1 MTESK
6 LKLMVKLITVAAI
19 VLLSVMLII
28 LTVQFV
34 SLAKLRR
41 EKASLDKAVAY
52 VTEYTADVESQ
63 IDYFSNTQA
72 VEDMYRAQ
80 GYNKD
85 TDVVFGK

>member
-34 SLAKLRR
+34 SLSKLKR
-41 EKASLDKAVAY
+41 EKSSLDKSVAY
-52 VTEYTADVESQ
+52 ISEYTADVESQ

>member
-1 MTESK
+1 MTENK

-41 EKASLDKAVAY
+41 EKASLDKSVAY